1 MNKISPEKIKSR
13 DIPEIIENKNKIE
26 KQKSQI

>member
-1 MNKISPEKIKSR
+1 MMNKISPEKIKSR

-26 KQKSQI
+26 K